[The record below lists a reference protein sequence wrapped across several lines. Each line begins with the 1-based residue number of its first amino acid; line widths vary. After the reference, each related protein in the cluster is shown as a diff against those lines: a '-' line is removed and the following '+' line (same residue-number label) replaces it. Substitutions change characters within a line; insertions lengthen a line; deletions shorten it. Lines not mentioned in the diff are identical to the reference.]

1 MRDATASPIFSSKRG
16 KRKRSAG
23 QDDNGVKESH
33 RDPAG
38 AMSLQT
44 IRLQEA
50 NEVVT
55 PAGKEV
61 RRRYSLESSGGS
73 ITKLSLGPAAK
84 DDELLDE
91 DDQSQIKKICLRKV
105 SSLDEDDGGV
115 QSIDDAGGE
124 QDRGD
129 QEAALDVGQGSSA
142 RKKKDVNQN
151 RKGNDFTPNSV
162 ITQKFKLRFRTIFIT
177 FSHQNSIYISQKT
190 PSRLGVRRI

>member
-1 MRDATASPIFSSKRG
+1 MTMPLLIPFPGHCS
-16 KRKRSAG
+16 
-23 QDDNGVKESH
+23 GVKESH

-38 AMSLQT
+38 AMSPQT

-55 PAGKEV
+55 PAVKEV
-61 RRRYSLESSGGS
+61 RRRYSLESSEGS

-84 DDELLDE
+84 DDKLLDE
-91 DDQSQIKKICLRKV
+91 DDQTQIKKIRLRKV
-105 SSLDEDDGGV
+105 SSLDKDNGGV
-115 QSIDDAGGE
+115 QSKDDAGGE

-129 QEAALDVGQGSSA
+129 QVGALDVGQGSSA

-162 ITQKFKLRFRTIFIT
+162 ITQKFKLRFRTIFYNVLTPKLILRFRYIFNNVLT
-177 FSHQNSIYISQKT
+177 PKFLKQNSFSHHF
-190 PSRLGVRRI
+190 